1 MIIFY
6 DWDKQGQSGQ
16 QDGRADHTGIVWK
29 VENGYVYTIE
39 GNLSDKC
46 MVNEQL
52 SNCISILRIKGKNQC
67 YFADFFNKKCNL
79 FHFCT
84 LYNRMSYQRINFLT
98 FSLHR
103 CISCYI

>member
-1 MIIFY
+1 
-6 DWDKQGQSGQ
+6 
-16 QDGRADHTGIVWK
+16 
-29 VENGYVYTIE
+29 
-39 GNLSDKC
+39 

-84 LYNRMSYQRINFLT
+84 LYNRMSYQKNVISKDKFFDFFST
-98 FSLHR
+98 SLHKLLHIINLFAVPFVECR
-103 CISCYI
+103 TDHL